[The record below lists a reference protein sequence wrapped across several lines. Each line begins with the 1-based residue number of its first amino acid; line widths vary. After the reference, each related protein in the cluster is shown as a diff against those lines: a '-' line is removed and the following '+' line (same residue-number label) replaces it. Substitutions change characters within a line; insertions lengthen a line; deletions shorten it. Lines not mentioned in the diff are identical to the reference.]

1 MSFRSKSSQL
11 ATLIALS
18 AVLLLGGCTMLSKD
32 GAVKPAQK
40 KQQSLYGWRDIDG
53 GFEGSGITGKR
64 HVRFLRPVQVA
75 ARGNFVFIV
84 DAGADLL
91 YRYELARDQL
101 TVVMDLN
108 HVTAGEVSDIYLYP
122 DHSFLLVD
130 PDSARVL
137 HFDRNGR
144 YIRTFEDRLNL
155 IRPVAV
161 TYDEAMGRVLIADG
175 SSDDI
180 LVFTTTGQL
189 QGVIGARGVTEGR
202 FLNITAITSGED
214 GIYATARLGH
224 RVQLMGR
231 DGSHLKTF
239 QPDTVVFPL
248 AIAVDRSHNTFVSDY
263 LDNSI
268 KVFRDGLFL
277 ESIAGSGAGPGRFKR
292 ISDLW
297 YDAGFLYAVD
307 SLNGRIQILRV
318 EVVEPILP
326 IENEDEAF
334 EAEATA
340 AAIAEEMS
348 AEDDVPDGAAA
359 APTSTSVEA
368 KSVAQQELEAAQSEL
383 EKIQSELAA
392 ARAELEAAQAKNA
405 SEADKRAPSDVD
417 EADASQVNGSSAS
430 DTAISD
436 TPE

>member
-1 MSFRSKSSQL
+1 
-11 ATLIALS
+11 
-18 AVLLLGGCTMLSKD
+18 MLSKD
-32 GAVKPAQK
+32 GATKPAQK
-40 KQQSLYGWRDIDG
+40 KQQSLYGWRDING

-75 ARGNFVFIV
+75 ARGNFVLIV

-101 TVVMDLN
+101 TVVMDLKG
-108 HVTAGEVSDIYLYP
+108 VTAGEVSDIYLYP

-231 DGSHLKTF
+231 DGSHIKTF

-248 AIAVDRSHNTFVSDY
+248 AVAVDRSHNTFVSDY

-326 IENEDEAF
+326 LENEDEAF

-348 AEDDVPDGAAA
+348 AEDDMTEDEAA
-359 APTSTSVEA
+359 APAPAPVEA

-392 ARAELEAAQAKNA
+392 ARAELEAAKAKNA
-405 SEADKRAPSDVD
+405 NEADKRAPSDVD
-417 EADASQVNGSSAS
+417 EADASQVNDSPAS
-430 DTAISD
+430 NTAISD